1 MELDLYNSRDAIN
14 WFNKFNGTYKMKKT
28 LPQFSR
34 KQYEAAKKK
43 LNKVNQQYIDEVNSI
58 VGSLVEKQVP
68 FRIFD
73 VTSSITATYSLDN
86 ILDCSLSDYSI
97 LENE

>member
-1 MELDLYNSRDAIN
+1 
-14 WFNKFNGTYKMKKT
+14 MKKT

-58 VGSLVEKQVP
+58 VGSLVGKQVP
-68 FRIFD
+68 FRLFD
-73 VTSSITATYSLDN
+73 VTSSITATYSLDS
-86 ILDCSLSDYSI
+86 ILDCAFSDYSI

>member
-1 MELDLYNSRDAIN
+1 
-14 WFNKFNGTYKMKKT
+14 MKKT

-58 VGSLVEKQVP
+58 VGSLIGEQVP
-68 FRIFD
+68 FRLFD
-73 VTSSITATYSLDN
+73 VTSSITATYSLDS
-86 ILDCSLSDYSI
+86 ILDCAFSDYSI

>member
-1 MELDLYNSRDAIN
+1 
-14 WFNKFNGTYKMKKT
+14 MKKT

-58 VGSLVEKQVP
+58 LGSLIGQQVP
-68 FRIFD
+68 FRLFD
-73 VTSSITATYSLDN
+73 VALFTAAYSLDN
-86 ILDCSLSDYSI
+86 ILDSEFDDYSI